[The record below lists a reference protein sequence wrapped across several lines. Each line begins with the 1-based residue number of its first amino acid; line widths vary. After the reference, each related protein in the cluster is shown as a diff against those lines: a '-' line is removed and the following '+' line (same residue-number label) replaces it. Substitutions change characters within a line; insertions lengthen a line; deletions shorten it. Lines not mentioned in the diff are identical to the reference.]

1 MAGYIGSK
9 ASVVSSGAERKKIF
23 TITGATTSLTG
34 LNYTVGKV
42 HVFQNGVR
50 LVDGTDYT
58 ATNGTTITLTVAAQS
73 GDNVVAIS
81 QAGFQVADIPDGT
94 PSIDDNG
101 TGIVLTI
108 DSSDHFMVG
117 TTAQEPSVSNDDS
130 GFSVRPVGT
139 ASISRTGGPTI
150 DLNRKASD
158 GLIAVFRKDG
168 TTVGSIGTSFGDITI
183 GGKSGLRFDTDSSQY
198 VIPYNVTDN
207 AHTTT
212 VDLGTTDRR
221 FKDAYLSGGVY
232 LGGTT
237 SANKLDDYEEG
248 TWTPVGVNVNIGS
261 TYHASYIK
269 VGKMVTI
276 QCWVNM
282 ANGTGNSSN
291 GRISG
296 LPFTSVTYSVGST
309 NISANNSSISRLHIR
324 SPSNNS
330 FVQFM
335 KNNDT
340 EVAGQD
346 MDAGHV
352 QFTLTYTAS

>member
-1 MAGYIGSK
+1 
-9 ASVVSSGAERKKIF
+9 
-23 TITGATTSLTG
+23 
-34 LNYTVGKV
+34 
-42 HVFQNGVR
+42 
-50 LVDGTDYT
+50 
-58 ATNGTTITLTVAAQS
+58 
-73 GDNVVAIS
+73 
-81 QAGFQVADIPDGT
+81 
-94 PSIDDNG
+94 
-101 TGIVLTI
+101 
-108 DSSDHFMVG
+108 
-117 TTAQEPSVSNDDS
+117 
-130 GFSVRPVGT
+130 
-139 ASISRTGGPTI
+139 
-150 DLNRKASD
+150 
-158 GLIAVFRKDG
+158 
-168 TTVGSIGTSFGDITI
+168 
-183 GGKSGLRFDTDSSQY
+183 
-198 VIPYNVTDN
+198 
-207 AHTTT
+207 
-212 VDLGTTDRR
+212 
-221 FKDAYLSGGVY
+221 SGGVY

-309 NISANNSSISRLHIR
+309 NISANNSSISRLHVR